1 MNNIFATVK
10 KIAKKYSSNDPFEL
24 CSALDVIVTITDLPV
39 GINGFYNNV
48 LGFPFI
54 YLNNQLNECEL
65 RAVCAHELGHMLL
78 HPHMNTLYIKMK
90 TIINGDRL
98 EREADIFAACLLIPN
113 AIQIGDQTVTVQQLA
128 YELHVPSEVIEVKLA
143 L

>member
-1 MNNIFATVK
+1 MNNILAAAK

-24 CSALDVIVTITDLPV
+24 CSALDVIITVTDLPS

-54 YLNNQLNECEL
+54 YLNSKLNNCEL
-65 RAVCAHELGHMLL
+65 KAVCAHELGHMLL
-78 HPHMNTLYIKMK
+78 HPHMNTLYIKTK

-113 AIQIGDQTVTVQQLA
+113 SIPIEDQTVTVQQLA
-128 YELHVPSEVIEVKLA
+128 YELDVPSEVIQIKLA